1 MKTKRII
8 IVAAVAGV
16 GLTAL
21 FALWGGP
28 ESRISSHAAEA
39 LVQYAHFGGGDRMR
53 HRGWRQGHGGRR
65 LAMLCSDRRDQHM
78 EDALGFIE
86 SFVTFTPEQTAAWT
100 NLTDA
105 VQASSAS
112 IGQACADT
120 DLANTPKNA
129 PEKLARLET
138 LMTVGLEVVQQ
149 VRPPFDAFYAVLS
162 EEQQDA
168 LDRLVS
174 RGRHRG
180 AEPTHN

>member
-28 ESRISSHAAEA
+28 ESRISSHAAET

-53 HRGWRQGHGGRR
+53 HRGGR
-65 LAMLCSDRRDQHM
+65 LSMLCGERRDQRI

-100 NLTDA
+100 DLTVA
-105 VQASSAS
+105 VQAGSAS
-112 IGQACADT
+112 IGQACAEI
-120 DLANTPKNA
+120 DLANAPQNA

-138 LMTVGLEVVQQ
+138 LMATGLNVVQQ
-149 VRPPFDAFYAVLS
+149 VRPPFAAFYGVLS
-162 EEQQDA
+162 QEQQKV
-168 LDRLVS
+168 LDRFAS
-174 RGRHRG
+174 RGDHRK
-180 AEPTHN
+180 AKLKHN